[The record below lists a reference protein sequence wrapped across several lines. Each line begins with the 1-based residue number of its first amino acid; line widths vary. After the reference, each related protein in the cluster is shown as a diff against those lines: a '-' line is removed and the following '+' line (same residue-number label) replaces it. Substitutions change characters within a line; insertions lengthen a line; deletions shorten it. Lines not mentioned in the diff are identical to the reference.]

1 MSRTD
6 PGGLVSEGN
15 LFDFFH
21 ERVESAV
28 QHQRAPVTEN
38 AVYYLS
44 SLLADQA
51 RREDEADA
59 AGGSTLV
66 ELQHRAV
73 TAPVPA
79 EAVAWWR
86 KLGDRSLLLTGFF
99 REHLERRRI
108 SREYCA
114 RMGESAYRS
123 LERILDTRGAGFAAI
138 YAELAERYEACVEV
152 IAEVRDETRERS
164 DTDIVRLYEEWLAS
178 GSPRVA
184 ERLRGLGVVPTRIV
198 VSG

>member
-1 MSRTD
+1 MSRTE
-6 PGGLVSEGN
+6 PAGLIAEGN

-21 ERVESAV
+21 EHVGNAV
-28 QHQRAPVTEN
+28 LHQRAPVSDN
-38 AVYYLS
+38 AVYYLA
-44 SLLADQA
+44 SLLAEQA

-59 AGGSTLV
+59 EGPTLV
-66 ELQHRAV
+66 ELRHRAV
-73 TAPVPA
+73 MAPLP
-79 EAVAWWR
+79 EAIPLWR

-99 REHLERRRI
+99 HEHLERRRI
-108 SREYCA
+108 SRDYCV

-123 LERILDTRGAGFAAI
+123 LERLLDTGGGGFAEI
-138 YAELAERYEACVEV
+138 FAELAERYPACVEV

-184 ERLRGLGVVPTRIV
+184 ERLRQLGLVPSRVV
-198 VSG
+198 GNG